1 MSAAET
7 PIDLARVRATLA
19 RLRALAALQGGVD
32 ACRVVEDEL
41 RREDAHSGREGH
53 AKVKP

>member
-1 MSAAET
+1 MSTAET

-19 RLRALAALQGGVD
+19 RLRALAALQGGAD